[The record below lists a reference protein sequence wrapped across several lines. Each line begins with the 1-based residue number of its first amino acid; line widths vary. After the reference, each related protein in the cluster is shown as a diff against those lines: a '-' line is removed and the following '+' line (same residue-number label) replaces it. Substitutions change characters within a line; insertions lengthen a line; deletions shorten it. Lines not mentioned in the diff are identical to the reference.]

1 MPYANY
7 ARQIPLRRVRITPS
21 GQLLTDATRLAN
33 ALSSAARAVRIAVD
47 EFQDAQP
54 DVDPADMPV
63 AHGSAATVED
73 LLSGCDEQ
81 YVQVNAAYL
90 ETLRG
95 WVDAQE
101 CDQ

>member
-7 ARQIPLRRVRITPS
+7 ASPIPMRRARITPS
-21 GQLLTDATRLAN
+21 EQLITDATRLAN

-47 EFQDAQP
+47 EFRTAQP

-63 AHGSAATVED
+63 AHGSAVTVED

-81 YVQVNAAYL
+81 HVQVNATYL
-90 ETLRG
+90 ATLRA

-101 CDQ
+101 CGV

>member
-1 MPYANY
+1 MPCTNY
-7 ARQIPLRRVRITPS
+7 ASPIPLRRVRITPS

-47 EFQDAQP
+47 EFQNAQP
-54 DVDPADMPV
+54 DVDPSDMPV
-63 AHGSAATVED
+63 AHGSAGTVED

-81 YVQVNAAYL
+81 YVQVDAAYL
-90 ETLRG
+90 ATLRG